1 MTESER
7 RQAGLTRKELIGGG
21 ASAAA
26 AAILTQGGLEQAVAA
41 RRGTRRDVAGMNI
54 ILFLTDQERAIQHFP
69 RHWLR
74 RNLPGMRRLR
84 RHGLSFER
92 AFTNACMCSPAR
104 STLMS
109 GYFPAQHGVKYTLE
123 EDMPAEG
130 SVDAEGNPVQPTYPQ
145 VELPTDLA
153 NLATVMKAAG
163 YNVVYK
169 GKWHCS
175 KPAEKE
181 HAVPADLEKYGFDR
195 WDPPDAG
202 ANQTVPEAGGGYVDN
217 DGRFVDSV
225 GAGASEGALQYL
237 DSFASGEQPFFM
249 VISLVNPHDVLFY
262 PSRTFEEA
270 GYDRSWLEGEIEVPP
285 TNDEDLSEKP
295 TVQEEFLKIFN
306 LTGKPRTE
314 AEKRS
319 YLNFYG
325 NLMRS
330 SDSYLVNVL
339 DKLEQHGL
347 LDGTLIV
354 RTSDH
359 GEMGLAHGGL
369 RQKNFNFYEEAIRV
383 PLIYSNPKLYPRPLS
398 SDALVSH
405 VDFLPTLASL
415 AGAPKSARVNWQGV
429 DYSKLVLE
437 PAANDSAQDYIV
449 FTYDDYQSGQANG
462 PYPKP
467 PNHIVS
473 IREGRW
479 KLARYHDVNP
489 EVDQRKPPQ
498 WEMYDLEHDPLEQHN
513 IAHRGAKRTKL
524 QEREFRRLKRKLA
537 RVERMRL
544 HPKPQRA

>member
-1 MTESER
+1 MDADER
-7 RQAGLTRKELIGGG
+7 RGLTRKELIGSG
-21 ASAAA
+21 AGAAA
-26 AAILTQGGLEQAVAA
+26 AALLAQSGVDRALAASQGAH
-41 RRGTRRDVAGMNI
+41 RNVAGMNI

-69 RHWLR
+69 KHWLR

-84 RHGLSFER
+84 RHGISFER

-123 EDMPAEG
+123 EDMTDPEK
-130 SVDAEGNPVQPTYPQ
+130 NPQ

-153 NLATVMKAAG
+153 NLATVMSAAG

-175 KPAEKE
+175 KPATPED
-181 HAVPADLEKYGFDR
+181 AAPSDLEKYGFLR

-202 ANQTVPEAGGGYVDN
+202 ANQTVPEAGGGNVDN

-225 GAGASEGALQYL
+225 GEAAAGSEGALQYL
-237 DSFASGEQPFFM
+237 DEVATQQQPFFM

-270 GYDRSWLEGEIEVPP
+270 GYDRSWLEGDIEVPP
-285 TNDEDLSEKP
+285 TNGEDLSTKP
-295 TVQEEFLKIFN
+295 SVQEEFLRIFN
-306 LTGKPRTE
+306 LTGKPKND

-339 DKLEQHGL
+339 DKLEQTGL
-347 LDGTLIV
+347 LDDTLIV

-359 GEMGLAHGGL
+359 GEMGLSHGGL
-369 RQKNFNFYEEAIRV
+369 RQKNFNVYEEALRV
-383 PLIYSNPKLYPRPLS
+383 PLVYSNPKLFPRAET

-405 VDFLPTLASL
+405 VDLLPTLANL
-415 AGAPKSARVNWQGV
+415 VGAPKSARRNWQGV
-429 DYSKLVLE
+429 DYSKLVLK
-437 PAANDSAQDYIV
+437 PKRGGSVQNYVV

-479 KLARYHDVNP
+479 KLAKYHDTNP
-489 EVDQRKPPQ
+489 EAAQRKPPQ
-498 WEMYDLEHDPLEQHN
+498 WEMYDLKHDPHERRNL
-513 IAHRGAKRTKL
+513 AHPGTKL
-524 QEREFRRLKRKLA
+524 TPTQQRELKRLKRKLR
-537 RVERMRL
+537 RVEKRRL
-544 HPKPQRA
+544 HPKPERL